1 MESLVGSWLK
11 YVSITVVFFALLGLT
26 TVQIIATSS
35 NMYILD
41 PTTSKRTWS
50 LVWGGLFSLIAFV
63 PTFKHYR
70 AISVLGILTTTYTA
84 WYMTVTSAIEGPQED
99 VVYDAPTDVESFFNG
114 FVQLLFVYGGHASN
128 IEVADVMDNPATYG
142 ELLYREAL
150 FVSSYNNMITLSD
163 LWFHSTNSQLSSLG

>member
-11 YVSITVVFFALLGLT
+11 YVSVTVVFFALLGLT

-150 FVSSYNNMITLSD
+150 FVSFLQQYDCIIRFVISFY
-163 LWFHSTNSQLSSLG
+163 